1 MAEILDAGSLPAN
14 VVGWI
19 GFTPFFPGTWVGKS
33 FVKEGEKRRE
43 GGREGG
49 WGYNVFRCSGG
60 QVSRRFQ
67 MKTSVVA
74 SVWDARPSFQLQYG
88 DQRHLL
94 GALLM

>member
-19 GFTPFFPGTWVGKS
+19 GFTPFFPGAWVGKS
-33 FVKEGEKRRE
+33 FVREGEGGKE

-49 WGYNVFRCSGG
+49 WGYNVFRCTGG
-60 QVSRRFQ
+60 QVARRFQ
-67 MKTSVVA
+67 MKTSVVS
-74 SVWDARPSFQLQYG
+74 SVWDGRPSFQLQYG
-88 DQRHLL
+88 EERHLL